1 MPEMLVLEKSLV
13 EHLSKLRKEA
23 EESVGDLVEKTDH
36 QVKELKASP
45 ERKEIQRLRRLL
57 DRAEKQMHAKES
69 EIQRAATER
78 RAFIQREY
86 DESRANAAADYF
98 ERRKKYEDDF
108 MSCYGFS
115 ICQKCLRPFHPQQR
129 ACLPGHKRCSVAGC
143 SSAERFCLDCC
154 SAPCRNCYQ
163 PLCSAHEI
171 CHEVECSQV
180 RSKICGYDIKMH
192 NMGKGIRHGCCGKV
206 GSPSQQCLSCGVIV
220 CFNCSPK
227 EVEEVGDVEFPSYR
241 YRPLCPSCDA
251 GRKGIDRPPVRIKW
265 GESEYQEERKHH
277 NRRSYKEFRLR
288 TGLQPPGPYYRAP
301 AYLSFNHS
309 YLRLV
314 PPIEDVKRN
323 LCSEEIIKVQ
333 CKTIE
338 YVKQKIGSEE
348 LSKVQG
354 KTRLGKRRHR

>member
-206 GSPSQQCLSCGVIV
+206 GSPSQQCFSCRVIV
-220 CFNCSPK
+220 CFNCSP
-227 EVEEVGDVEFPSYR
+227 R
-241 YRPLCPSCDA
+241 YSRRLCPRCNA
-251 GRKGIDRPPVRIKW
+251 RRKGIDRPPVRIKW
-265 GESEYQEERKHH
+265 GESEYREERKH
-277 NRRSYKEFRLR
+277 RIPRSYQRHRSR
-288 TGLQPPGPYYRAP
+288 TGACG

-309 YLRLV
+309 CLRLV
-314 PPIEDVKRN
+314 PPIEYVKR
-323 LCSEEIIKVQ
+323 
-333 CKTIE
+333 
-338 YVKQKIGSEE
+338 KIGSEE
-348 LSKVQG
+348 LSKIQR
-354 KTRLGKRRHR
+354 KTRLGKRRYREMTEDQKNFDKEARRRAKRITDILTT